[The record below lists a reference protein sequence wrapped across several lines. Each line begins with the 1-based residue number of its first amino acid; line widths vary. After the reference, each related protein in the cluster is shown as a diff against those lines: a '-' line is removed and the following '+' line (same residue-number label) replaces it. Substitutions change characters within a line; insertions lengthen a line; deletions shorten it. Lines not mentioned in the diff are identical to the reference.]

1 MTTQESFMKEA
12 QISFPLIE
20 FVNHVSSRPDTPH
33 QRMTNIQQE
42 GSQPERYKIFPA
54 KKLLGNLQ
62 REAGLKKYANETL
75 KFQQIKISV
84 EVFARAKV
92 SHNSLASA
100 GSDSNNCNSFT
111 GNYRRRA

>member
-1 MTTQESFMKEA
+1 MRSKEHRKWPSGEIPGWALRMTTQESFMKEA

-75 KFQQIKISV
+75 KFQQI
-84 EVFARAKV
+84 
-92 SHNSLASA
+92 
-100 GSDSNNCNSFT
+100 
-111 GNYRRRA
+111 